1 MEIAPPEGITRLS
14 VKRHGISNLYIFR
27 KPDPLQFG
35 FTNLL
40 FGKNSYKTFD
50 SYGFKFL
57 IVKAEY
63 LTLRTFFPYHALT
76 ANSLKFAFHEKD
88 LPATSIFPF
97 ALATSKTLT
106 K

>member
-1 MEIAPPEGITRLS
+1 M
-14 VKRHGISNLYIFR
+14 
-27 KPDPLQFG
+27 
-35 FTNLL
+35 
-40 FGKNSYKTFD
+40 SYDVVPMGTGQNYFD

-63 LTLRTFFPYHALT
+63 LPLRTFFPHHVLVLT
-76 ANSLKFAFHEKD
+76 VNSLKFAFHEKD

-97 ALATSKTLT
+97 ALATSKTRT